1 MKDHEVEKRTQNGA
15 LLFWPESKSA
25 RGEL

>member
-25 RGEL
+25 GGEL